1 MVDSA
6 RVVAVAAE
14 VEQEA
19 EDVRVVRDRVKE
31 REPLR
36 ANGAAADGGRCRRNA
51 RRACDGGEGEPDRR
65 RYGYAAKEPEMLVRR
80 KRIEQ
85 RAEGEKERGPASAH
99 ARRRSR

>member
-36 ANGAAADGGRCRRNA
+36 ANGAAADGGRCGRNA
-51 RRACDGGEGEPDRR
+51 RRTCDGGEGEPDGGRDS
-65 RYGYAAKEPEMLVRR
+65 YAAEEPELRVRR
-80 KRIEQ
+80 KRVE
-85 RAEGEKERGPASAH
+85 
-99 ARRRSR
+99 